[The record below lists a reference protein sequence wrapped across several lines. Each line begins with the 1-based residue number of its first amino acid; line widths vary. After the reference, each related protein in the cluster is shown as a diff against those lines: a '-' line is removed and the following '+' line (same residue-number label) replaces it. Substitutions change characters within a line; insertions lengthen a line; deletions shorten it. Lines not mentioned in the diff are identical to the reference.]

1 MSTVGK
7 LERTTQ
13 KRVVALMQNELHY
26 EYLGNWEKRD
36 NNSNVEE
43 EILETCLLQRYD
55 QNLVDKAIYEFTIK
69 PQAIK
74 ANRCMM

>member
-36 NNSNVEE
+36 NNSNV
-43 EILETCLLQRYD
+43 
-55 QNLVDKAIYEFTIK
+55 
-69 PQAIK
+69 
-74 ANRCMM
+74 